1 MSDVSIVPVDSD
13 RDLNAFIAFP
23 YDLHRADPLWVPP
36 LRRDV
41 KSMLV
46 PSKNPFFEHADAR
59 YFMARRAGQV
69 VGRIAAIENRAH
81 NLFHEDRVGFFG
93 FFESVDDAA
102 VARALFDQ
110 AAAWLRDRKLE
121 IMRGPLSF
129 STNDEV
135 GLLVDGFDTPP
146 CLMMPH
152 NPRYYV
158 GLLEAAGF
166 QKAKDLLVYQS
177 RPESANLDD
186 PGLKRLREG
195 ADLLAKRYRI
205 TVRQID
211 VRRFDDEVALIKEIY
226 NRAWER
232 NWGFVPM
239 SDHEIEHVAAQL
251 KQIMVPELVIFA
263 FRGQEPIGFAVS
275 LPDLN
280 VALKKNPSGRLFPG
294 IIKVLWA
301 ARKIN
306 RLRILM
312 LGTVREWRG
321 KGVDVLMYK
330 HIWERGV
337 ARGFNWGEAGWILED
352 NGAMNNALERMGF
365 VVYKTYRLY
374 DRSI

>member
-81 NLFHEDRVGFFG
+81 NEFHEDRVGFFG
-93 FFESVDDAA
+93 FFESVDDPA
-102 VARALFDQ
+102 VATALLD
-110 AAAWLRDRKLE
+110 AAASWLRQRRLE
-121 IMRGPLSF
+121 ILRGPLSF